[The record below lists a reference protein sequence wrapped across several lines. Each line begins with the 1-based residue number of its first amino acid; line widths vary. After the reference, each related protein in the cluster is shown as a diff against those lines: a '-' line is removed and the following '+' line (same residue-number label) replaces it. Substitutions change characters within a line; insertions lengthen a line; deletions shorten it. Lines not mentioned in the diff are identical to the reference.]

1 MKLFANPSFPRRRE
15 STGAKLVWIPAFAGM
30 TNFVAGKFSM
40 NYLFKTCIIFFGFI
54 YLPLSAF
61 AQKSVYLEELTTAE
75 VSAMVKNSHSVVIIP
90 VGGTEQN
97 GPHMA
102 IGKHNARVK
111 LLAGRIAAQLVAGNV
126 HTIVAPVLSYTPE
139 GSINPPSEHMKWAG
153 TVSISEEAF
162 KSTLLSA
169 AKSFKQHGFT
179 DIVLIGDHGGYQSA
193 LAAVEATFNKDKSSA
208 RVHYI
213 ADYYRATSSAPSSYM
228 AALRDKGLTDNE
240 IGTHAGSADTSLQMA
255 VDPSMVKP
263 EKFAEAAKTGR
274 AGGTLGDPRA
284 ATAALGQIGL
294 DATVKMS
301 VLAIQKAML
310 K

>member
-1 MKLFANPSFPRRRE
+1 
-15 STGAKLVWIPAFAGM
+15 
-30 TNFVAGKFSM
+30 
-40 NYLFKTCIIFFGFI
+40 
-54 YLPLSAF
+54 
-61 AQKSVYLEELTTAE
+61 
-75 VSAMVKNSHSVVIIP
+75 MVKNSPSVVIIP

-111 LLAGRIAAQLVAGNV
+111 LLAGRIAQQLSSANLQA
-126 HTIVAPVLSYTPE
+126 IVAPVVSYVPE
-139 GSINPPSEHMKWAG
+139 GSINPPTEHMKWAG

-162 KSTLLSA
+162 KSVLLSTA
-169 AKSFKQHGFT
+169 RSFKQHGFT
-179 DIVLIGDHGGYQSA
+179 DIVLIGDSGNYQSV
-193 LAAVEATFNKDKSSA
+193 LAAVAASFNKEAKFGANAGAKLHFIAEYYKASQTG
-208 RVHYI
+208 YI
-213 ADYYRATSSAPSSYM
+213 A
-228 AALRDKGLTDNE
+228 ALKAKGLTEAE

-263 EKFAEAAKTGR
+263 DKFAEAAKTGR

-284 ATAALGQIGL
+284 ATAALGQMGL
-294 DATVKMS
+294 DATVKMT